1 MELIPCYISLK
12 NKKLESIY
20 TNRNYLRDFGLPL
33 GCSCYDSSIFK
44 CYENN
49 SCPVL
54 KSFSDT
60 TIHFCDYAV
69 TKQDGEKMKVW
80 ICAVPIMDENPAKN
94 EPEIILELIIN
105 ADSIKG
111 CQSQMAAMGQSV
123 AYISHAIKN
132 ILEGLHGGGEV
143 IDVGITDGNLVLIEQ
158 GWGIV
163 KNNISDISIIAQNI
177 LYSSTQKTMKKEK
190 IHPGYIVKKAV
201 DMMKSKAM
209 SKGISLR
216 EEVNQ
221 ELPEVDLDL
230 FSVKRMLLNMILNA
244 LEACMRDTK
253 SIPHHVVV
261 RAEMH
266 NESQF
271 KFEIEDNGIGMDE
284 EERGKIFNEFYSTRG
299 TRGTGLGLS
308 VVEKIAEA
316 HQGKIEVESTHGK
329 GSLFRIILN
338 MQS

>member
-1 MELIPCYISLK
+1 MELIPCGISLK
-12 NKKLESIY
+12 NKQLESIY
-20 TNRNYLRDFGLPL
+20 SNKNYMRDFGIPL
-33 GCSCYDSSIFK
+33 GCSCYNTSIFK

-49 SCPVL
+49 NCPVL

-60 TIHFCDYAV
+60 TIHFCDYAA
-69 TKQDGEKMKVW
+69 TKQSGEKLQVW
-80 ICAVPIMDENPAKN
+80 ICAVPIMDEKTAKG
-94 EPEIILELIIN
+94 EPEIILELIIS

-143 IDVGITDGNLVLIEQ
+143 IDVGITDGDLVLIEQ
-158 GWGIV
+158 GWSIV

-177 LYSSTQKTMKKEK
+177 LYSSTRKTMKKEK

-201 DMMKSKAM
+201 DLLKSKAM

-216 EEVNQ
+216 EDVDPL
-221 ELPEVDLDL
+221 LPEAELDH

-244 LEACMRDTK
+244 IEACIRDNKT
-253 SIPHHVVV
+253 IPHQVIV
-261 RAEMH
+261 RAETH
-266 NESQF
+266 SATHF

-284 EERGKIFNEFYSTRG
+284 QELGKIFNEFYSTRG

-316 HQGKIEVESTHGK
+316 HQGKIEVESIQGK

-338 MQS
+338 VQS